1 MLTTPEFLIPHLIAV
16 GSTNPAKVQGV
27 ARAVARVWPE
37 ATVRGIDV
45 PSGVEAQPT
54 TAEAGARGALQRAA
68 AARAALDADLGIGI
82 EGYTEDHPF
91 GMFTTAWAAVV
102 DRAGRVGLGSSGRCP
117 LPAQVAAAIRAGGEL
132 GPLVDGLLG
141 ETNTKHRGGASGA
154 FTAGLVERVESLSLG
169 VTYALAPFL
178 SPHFFGSAGFGTLPE
193 TLAALSE
200 AAVTDRMEP
209 GA

>member
-1 MLTTPEFLIPHLIAV
+1 LATSESVTPKLIAV

-37 ATVRGIDV
+37 AVVHGIDV

-54 TAEAGARGALQRAA
+54 TAAAGVRGALQRAE

-82 EGYTEDHPF
+82 EGYTEDYPF

-117 LPAQVAAAIRAGGEL
+117 LPESVAAAIRAGGEL
-132 GPLVDGLLG
+132 GPLVDDLLG

-154 FTAGLVERVESLSLG
+154 FTAGLVERIESLSLG
-169 VTYALAPFL
+169 VTYAMAPFL
-178 SPHFFGSAGFGTLPE
+178 SPQFFGPGGSGLVGEVLR
-193 TLAALSE
+193 ALE
-200 AAVTDRMEP
+200 DP
-209 GA
+209 

>member
-1 MLTTPEFLIPHLIAV
+1 LTTPEFVAPTLIAV

-37 ATVRGIDV
+37 AVVRGIDV

-54 TAEAGARGALQRAA
+54 TAEAGVRGALQRAE

-82 EGYTEDHPF
+82 EGYTEDYPF
-91 GMFTTAWAAVV
+91 GMFTTAWTAVV

-117 LPAQVAAAIRAGGEL
+117 LPAAVAAAIRAGGEL
-132 GPLVDGLLG
+132 GPLVDDLLG

-154 FTAGLVERVESLSLG
+154 FTAGLVARIESLSLG
-169 VTYALAPFL
+169 VTYAMAPFL
-178 SPHFFGSAGFGTLPE
+178 SPQFFGPGGSGLVGEVLR
-193 TLAALSE
+193 ALE
-200 AAVTDRMEP
+200 DP
-209 GA
+209 